1 MGVTES
7 PRSQSELIHCTHAS
21 LSPSTGDR
29 FQGLQVS
36 TSARQPR
43 LRLCLF
49 CSFIPACSSLLS
61 GNPWTWFINSYP
73 HRKTYSSIQIPRINT
88 FVMSAHKYQIDFSS
102 VFKQINFHMLCMR
115 TQIYIGCTKVHRSSL
130 QMLQSPPMCPVLSAP
145 MCMCR
150 HIDSYVCTSPVQ
162 EQTGS
167 LLRRSAVVVSRLLTI
182 EETQLDLI
190 LVSTQEILNRAG
202 TSQIKRCFVPG

>member
-43 LRLCLF
+43 LRLCLY

-61 GNPWTWFINSYP
+61 GNPWTWFIDSYP

-88 FVMSAHKYQIDFSS
+88 FVMSVHKYQIDFSS
-102 VFKQINFHMLCMR
+102 VFKQINFHMLCMH
-115 TQIYIGCTKVHRSSL
+115 TQIYIGCTKGTQVQSTNATVTTYVPCSLSTYVH
-130 QMLQSPPMCPVLSAP
+130 V
-145 MCMCR
+145 
-150 HIDSYVCTSPVQ
+150 
-162 EQTGS
+162 
-167 LLRRSAVVVSRLLTI
+167 
-182 EETQLDLI
+182 
-190 LVSTQEILNRAG
+190 
-202 TSQIKRCFVPG
+202 